1 MKKEEMIA
9 LLRSVNCDENTV
21 TAMTNAYEMGFEH
34 GASVYKQLGAA
45 IEDATDVCKAL
56 DQGDIVGAK
65 TASQYF
71 WDTLG
76 KVRDME

>member
-1 MKKEEMIA
+1 MKKEEMVT
-9 LLRSVNCDENTV
+9 LLGSAGVLPTTID
-21 TAMTNAYEMGFEH
+21 AMTQAYEMGFEQ

-56 DQGDIVGAK
+56 DQGDLVGAK

>member
-1 MKKEEMIA
+1 MKKEEMI
-9 LLRSVNCDENTV
+9 SVLAIAGAEPRVID
-21 TAMTNAYEMGFEH
+21 AMAEAYEMGFEH

-45 IEDATDVCKAL
+45 IEDATDVCKAV

>member
-1 MKKEEMIA
+1 MKKEEMVT

-21 TAMTNAYEMGFEH
+21 TAMSNAYEMGFEH
-34 GASVYKQLGAA
+34 GAGVYKQLGAV

-56 DQGDIVGAK
+56 DQDNIAGAK